1 MLKLGL
7 ALGGGGARAA
17 AHVGALI
24 ELAKMGVKPDL
35 ITGTS
40 AGGVLGGMLA
50 AGMLPEEMGAILK
63 ELSMSQIYGL
73 PSDGRSLSSNHK
85 MAALLEQYI
94 GRPTFADLEIPLAV
108 VAVNLQTNQEVIL
121 GEGDVIDALLATA
134 AFPVLFPPVMI
145 DGQPLIDGGL
155 VNNVPFDVARARG
168 AAGVIAIS
176 LDNSSPYGEFEED
189 AHAVGIWERV
199 MLQGKRQP
207 LWQIVTAVSDIITR
221 RSVLA
226 RQAISPP
233 DIMLRPFIG
242 DTGLFDF
249 GSIEEGMAAGKQA
262 VQEAADDIQAL
273 LTRLQGRPE
282 ES

>member
-7 ALGGGGARAA
+7 ALGGGGARAT
-17 AHVGALI
+17 AHIGALL

-35 ITGTS
+35 ITGSS
-40 AGGVLGGMLA
+40 AGGILGGLLA
-50 AGMLPEEMGAILK
+50 VGMLPEEMVVMAE
-63 ELSMSQIYGL
+63 ELSLSKVYGL
-73 PSDGRSLSSNHK
+73 PSDGRSLSGNYK
-85 MAALLEQYI
+85 LAALLEEYI

-108 VAVNLQTNQEVIL
+108 VAVNLKTHQEVVL
-121 GEGDVIDALLATA
+121 DEGDLINALLATA

-145 DGQPLIDGGL
+145 DGQSLVDGGL
-155 VNNVPFDVARARG
+155 ANNVPFDVARARG

-176 LDNSSPYGEFEED
+176 LDNSLPYGKFPED
-189 AHAVGIWERV
+189 DVHAIGLWEKMMAR
-199 MLQGKRQP
+199 GKRQP
-207 LWQIVTAVSDIITR
+207 LWQVVTAVSDIITQ

-249 GSIEEGMAAGKQA
+249 GAVNEGVAAGRKA
-262 VQEAADDIQAL
+262 VQDAADEIEAL
-273 LTRLQGRPE
+273 MARIRN
-282 ES
+282 